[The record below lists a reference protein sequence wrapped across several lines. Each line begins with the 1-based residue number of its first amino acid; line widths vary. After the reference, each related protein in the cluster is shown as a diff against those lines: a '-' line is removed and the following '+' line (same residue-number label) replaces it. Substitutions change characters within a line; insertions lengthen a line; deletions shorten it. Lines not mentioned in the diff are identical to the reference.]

1 MGKIKVLVVE
11 DELIIAD
18 NICDILEDLGYEVL
32 EPAIS
37 YTEALEILEREKPD
51 LALLDIQLAGRRD
64 GIDLAW
70 KIRDDY
76 NIPFIFLTS
85 NADPATVERAKKVRP
100 PAYLLKP
107 FDKNDLFTSIE
118 IALYNYSQNNLG
130 KPEEKIAESELGTD
144 QRENIILNNALFVK
158 HKQLFQKVKFEEIL
172 FLKSEHVYVNLITK
186 NQAFL
191 VRGSLSKLIERLPN
205 YFFKL
210 HRSYVVNLNEI
221 ESIGYSNLK
230 IGKHELPFGKG
241 YRAALLNKID
251 ILNNS

>member
-1 MGKIKVLVVE
+1 MGKVKILVVE

-18 NICDILEDLGYEVL
+18 NICDILEELGYEVL
-32 EPAIS
+32 EPVVS
-37 YTEALEILEREKPD
+37 YTEALEILETEQPD

-70 KIRDDY
+70 KIRDNY

-85 NADPATVERAKKVRP
+85 NADSRTIERAKKVSP

-107 FDKNDLFTSIE
+107 FNKNDLYTSIE
-118 IALYNYSQNNLG
+118 IALYNYSQNKKGTVN
-130 KPEEKIAESELGTD
+130 EKQETKEMDDIVLKD
-144 QRENIILNNALFVK
+144 ALFVK
-158 HKQLFQKVKFEEIL
+158 HKQVFQKVKFEKIL
-172 FLKSEHVYVNLITK
+172 FLKSEHVYVNLITADK
-186 NQAFL
+186 EYL

-210 HRSYVVNLNEI
+210 HRSYIVNLNAI
-221 ESIGYSNLK
+221 DSIGFINLK

-241 YRAALLNKID
+241 YRAELLSKID

>member
-1 MGKIKVLVVE
+1 MGKIKILVVE

-18 NICDILEDLGYEVL
+18 NICDILEELGYEVL
-32 EPAIS
+32 EPAVS
-37 YTEALEILEREKPD
+37 YTEALETLEREKPD

-70 KIRDDY
+70 KIRDEY
-76 NIPFIFLTS
+76 KIPFIFLTS
-85 NADPATVERAKKVRP
+85 NADPATVERAKKVSP

-118 IALYNYSQNNLG
+118 IALYNYSQNNVG
-130 KPEEKIAESELGTD
+130 KPGEKRIESDLEKD
-144 QRENIILNNALFVK
+144 QDDNIILNDALFVK
-158 HKQLFQKVKFEEIL
+158 HKQQFEKVKFEEIL

-186 NQAFL
+186 NKEFL

-210 HRSYVVNLNEI
+210 HRSYAVNLNEI
-221 ESIGYSNLK
+221 DSIGYINLK

-241 YRAALLNKID
+241 YRAELLNKID
-251 ILNNS
+251 ILNNT